1 MRPRCQATSEGP
13 DNARDGHTHRSERA
27 LTMVELLVCLGVL
40 AIALGSIL
48 SVFITGARVATNAQR
63 KMDAGRVARV
73 VFELVDR
80 GFVTS
85 SGQHGRGADGPGKF
99 QPEVVKSEELSSLV
113 GGTIGRSPA
122 YVIYSPLA
130 LVWRAELSTP
140 PAGTYDFDDFHVL
153 EITVSHDTNDN
164 SAFDVT
170 DEVVGKYYALLA
182 DRSP

>member
-1 MRPRCQATSEGP
+1 MRRAAHVHG
-13 DNARDGHTHRSERA
+13 RRRA

-40 AIALGSIL
+40 AIMLGSIL
-48 SVFITGARVATNAQR
+48 SVFTAGARVATNAQR
-63 KMDAGRVARV
+63 KMDAGRVALA

-99 QPEVVKSEELSSLV
+99 QPEVVKSEELSSLD

-122 YVIYSPLA
+122 YVIYSPLS

-140 PAGTYDFDDFHVL
+140 PAGTYDFDDFHLL
-153 EITVSHDTNDN
+153 EVTVSHDTNDN
-164 SAFDVT
+164 GAFDVT
-170 DEVVGKYYALLA
+170 DEVIGKYYALLA
-182 DRSP
+182 DRGP